1 MKKRFYWMLLL
12 LSLGLI
18 FLLKPSTILADGSYE
33 ITNYDAVAQIRSDGA
48 LDFTQKIT
56 YSFDGDFNGVF
67 YDQSLQKVDSVT
79 DVSVAIT
86 QDDQEITLQE
96 SSAGTNNTYQLTQ
109 TSDNLNL
116 KVYHQISDNDMI
128 VTYHYVLTGL
138 ITNYQDSAE
147 LNWKILGKGWDEP
160 LSNVKV
166 TVQFPTAPIN
176 SLQAWTHGP
185 LTGQTNVDK
194 QKGQVTMTLPEL
206 STDAMLETHM
216 LFPTSVTKD
225 NPKVSTKKIKAS
237 VQKAEAKLAKEANQ
251 KRQAQEKRSRLLKNI
266 FSGLVGLLSLGF
278 IGILVRNP
286 GNKKQKFPPIKH
298 SYEIPELD
306 PLKAKAL
313 LRIAPPTA
321 QELSVYFLELAGQN
335 KVEITQVNDDY
346 ILKLRDKA
354 LLKEPLLRY
363 LFEKV
368 GNGQEFS
375 LTALKKHGKREK
387 NAKQLEKKFSAW
399 SQEIYDQTAAL
410 GYFDRKNQR
419 LNWSVLGGMALSLI
433 ALGILGF
440 VIGGWIGWTSLA
452 LGIVIAILSG
462 KYFLTHSDYTAK
474 GQAQVYQLR
483 CFKAMLKDVG
493 RFDLREVGDIVLWE
507 QILPYAVAF
516 GLAKKVIKA
525 LETQFDTTELEV
537 AFGPYYALYFMGAWD
552 TSFTQ
557 SFATTFG
564 NASAYSSATGGSG
577 GFSGGSSGGGGG
589 GTGGA
594 F

>member
-33 ITNYDAVAQIRSDGA
+33 ITNYDAVAQVRSDGA

-225 NPKVSTKKIKAS
+225 NPKVSTKKIK
-237 VQKAEAKLAKEANQ
+237 
-251 KRQAQEKRSRLLKNI
+251 
-266 FSGLVGLLSLGF
+266 LVY
-278 IGILVRNP
+278 
-286 GNKKQKFPPIKH
+286 KK
-298 SYEIPELD
+298 
-306 PLKAKAL
+306 
-313 LRIAPPTA
+313 
-321 QELSVYFLELAGQN
+321 
-335 KVEITQVNDDY
+335 
-346 ILKLRDKA
+346 LKL
-354 LLKEPLLRY
+354 
-363 LFEKV
+363 
-368 GNGQEFS
+368 N
-375 LTALKKHGKREK
+375 
-387 NAKQLEKKFSAW
+387 
-399 SQEIYDQTAAL
+399 
-410 GYFDRKNQR
+410 
-419 LNWSVLGGMALSLI
+419 
-433 ALGILGF
+433 
-440 VIGGWIGWTSLA
+440 
-452 LGIVIAILSG
+452 
-462 KYFLTHSDYTAK
+462 
-474 GQAQVYQLR
+474 
-483 CFKAMLKDVG
+483 
-493 RFDLREVGDIVLWE
+493 
-507 QILPYAVAF
+507 
-516 GLAKKVIKA
+516 
-525 LETQFDTTELEV
+525 
-537 AFGPYYALYFMGAWD
+537 
-552 TSFTQ
+552 
-557 SFATTFG
+557 
-564 NASAYSSATGGSG
+564 
-577 GFSGGSSGGGGG
+577 
-589 GTGGA
+589 
-594 F
+594 